1 MSDDDLTVKNE
12 DLLLSSAFIDDAVK
26 RADIRTLYAFFDVLR
41 EVPERVTQPLMGEI
55 RLRWW
60 YEAVEEIMAGAPVRY
75 HPLSAALEDMF
86 GRYALDGQMLL
97 DLIEGQMVL
106 LDKQPLSHKDALT
119 LADRSEVLL
128 ARIAA
133 QVLDPNADATALA
146 EPARYYALARLHAGQ
161 MIAPPAPLF
170 NALRAEAKAAFLQIP
185 PSLVALIAHAALAKV
200 YAAQKHNGP
209 LMRRFKV
216 FLAFLTARL

>member
-1 MSDDDLTVKNE
+1 MPDDDLSVKNE

-75 HPLSAALEDMF
+75 HPLSAALEGMF
-86 GRYALDGQMLL
+86 GRYTLDGQILL

-133 QVLDPNADATALA
+133 QVLAPDTDATTLA

-161 MIAPPAPLF
+161 MIAPPAPQF
-170 NALRAEAKAAFLQIP
+170 TSLREEAKAAFRRIP
-185 PSLVALIAHAALAKV
+185 TSLTPLAAHAALASD
-200 YAAQKHNGP
+200 YAKQTHTGP

-216 FLAFLTARL
+216 FWAFLTARL

>member
-1 MSDDDLTVKNE
+1 MSDDDLSVKNE

-26 RADIRTLYAFFDVLR
+26 RADIRTLYAFFDTLR

-60 YEAVEEIMAGAPVRY
+60 YEAVEEIMAGVPVRY
-75 HPLSAALEDMF
+75 HPLSAALEDIF
-86 GRYALDGQMLL
+86 GRYPLDGQILL

-106 LDKQPLSHKDALT
+106 LDKQPLNHKDALT

-133 QVLDPNADATALA
+133 QVLDPNVDAATLA

-170 NALRAEAKAAFLQIP
+170 KALREEATAAFQKIP
-185 PSLVALIAHAALAKV
+185 PSLVPLITHTALAET

-209 LMRRFKV
+209 LMRRLKV
-216 FLAFLTARL
+216 FWAFLRARL

>member
-1 MSDDDLTVKNE
+1 MSDDDVSVQNE
-12 DLLLSSAFIDDAVK
+12 DLILSSAFIDDPVK
-26 RADIRTLYAFFDVLR
+26 RADVRTLYAFFDTLR
-41 EVPERVTQPLMGEI
+41 EVPERITQPLMGEI

-86 GRYALDGQMLL
+86 GRYPLDGQMVL

-106 LDKQPLSHKDALT
+106 LDKQPLSHKDALS

-133 QVLDPNADATALA
+133 QVLAPDADASALT
-146 EPARYYALARLHAGQ
+146 EPMRYYALARLHAGQ
-161 MIAPPAPLF
+161 MIAPPTPLF
-170 NALRAEAKAAFLQIP
+170 DNLRHEAKAAFTRIP
-185 PSLVALIAHAALAKV
+185 ATLVPLAAHVALATD
-200 YAAQKHNGP
+200 YARQAHNGP
-209 LMRRFKV
+209 LKRRFKV
-216 FLAFLTARL
+216 FWAFLSGRL